1 MKYQVE
7 LIWNREFH
15 FVPYGPLHTDLKS
28 AIKYAEALKDM
39 GDGERVK
46 ETRIVDDD
54 NRIVWA
60 YGQIQK

>member
-15 FVPYGPLHTDLKS
+15 FVPYGPLHENLKS

-39 GDGERVK
+39 GDGKRVK
-46 ETRIVDDD
+46 ETRIVDS
-54 NRIVWA
+54 NHHIFTT
-60 YGQIQK
+60 